1 MCLWTQRS
9 RTVLAVTA
17 GDPSF
22 LRALSH
28 AIAGIGEPDHLDR
41 LTDAIASAL
50 PHDLVT
56 VTRYSATEPPRFL
69 SHRNFSDDLARQY
82 QEVYFVYDPFGAYWR
97 ETRKP
102 GVVPLQSFASRELKH
117 GRYIKEFLASSVI
130 CDEVGVLL
138 EDGGDWCLGI
148 FLDRA
153 KTPFRSQEIERLT
166 QLFGV
171 FEALHLAHRRLTGP
185 PSAPTATAMTVSA
198 EARDS
203 ALPPSLWP
211 ELSARER
218 ELATLILAGHPSA
231 TIAERLGITPGTVK
245 NHRRRIYA
253 KLDITTER
261 ELFLQFFQYGSKQ

>member
-1 MCLWTQRS
+1 MCLWTQPS

-22 LRALSH
+22 LRALSR
-28 AIAGIGEPDHLDR
+28 AIAGIGEPDHLER
-41 LTDAIASAL
+41 LTDAIAAVL
-50 PHDLVT
+50 PYDLVT
-56 VTRYSATEPPRFL
+56 VTRYSATEAPRFL
-69 SHRNFSDDLARQY
+69 SHRNFSDALARQY

-102 GVVPLQSFASRELKH
+102 GVVPLQSFASRELKR

-153 KTPFRSQEIERLT
+153 RTPFRSQEIERLGR
-166 QLFGV
+166 LFGV
-171 FEALHLAHRRLTGP
+171 FEALHLAHRRVAEP
-185 PSAPTATAMTVSA
+185 PSAPPAAVTVTT

-203 ALPPSLWP
+203 ALPASLWP
-211 ELSARER
+211 ELSVRER

-261 ELFLQFFQYGSKQ
+261 ELFLQFFQYGSKR

>member
-22 LRALSH
+22 LQALSN
-28 AIAGIGEPDHLDR
+28 AIAGIGEPDHLER
-41 LTDAIASAL
+41 LTDAIAASL

-69 SHRNFSDDLARQY
+69 SHRNFSDELARQY
-82 QEVYFVYDPFGAYWR
+82 QEVYFVYDPFGAHWR
-97 ETRKP
+97 ETRTP
-102 GVVPLQSFASRELKH
+102 GVVPLQSFASRELKR

-153 KTPFRSQEIERLT
+153 RTPFRAQEIERLT

-171 FEALHLAHRRLTGP
+171 FEALHAAHIRLTEP
-185 PSAPTATAMTVSA
+185 PSTRPAAAVSVPA
-198 EARDS
+198 AVRDS
-203 ALPPSLWP
+203 SLPPGLWP

-261 ELFLQFFQYGSKQ
+261 ELFLQFFQHGSIR